1 MSLGIYVA
9 VIGFVAA
16 YIINDEGLREATVA
30 IGIACVM
37 ALPLAAFGYGLVAW
51 NGRAAW
57 VARIAGW
64 TGMLLGTVPLVSF
77 SFLLLPLTLA
87 ASPTLLRWREPTS
100 TSRGRTAP

>member
-1 MSLGIYVA
+1 VA
-9 VIGFVAA
+9 VIGIVAA
-16 YIINDEGLREATVA
+16 YIINDEGLSEAAVP
-30 IGIACVM
+30 IGIAAAK

-51 NGRAAW
+51 NGRVAW

-87 ASPTLLRWREPTS
+87 ASPMLLSWREPAT
-100 TSRGRTAP
+100 TSRGRTDP

>member
-1 MSLGIYVA
+1 MSLGVYVA
-9 VIGFVAA
+9 VNGFVAA
-16 YIINDEGLREATVA
+16 YIVSDEGLREATVA
-30 IGIACVM
+30 IGIAGVM